1 MIKKNIVILY
11 HADCD
16 DGFGSAWSAWKK
28 FGAKA
33 DYIAVQHQEPPPKG
47 LKNKEIYMIDFTYP
61 LPIVKRLMKVNKRVT
76 AIDHHKSA
84 ETETRATEQPLYALN
99 HSGSTL
105 AWKYF
110 HPKKIIPK
118 LLLYVED
125 SDLFKFRL
133 RDTKEVRT
141 YIRTLPFNFKIW
153 NKIAADFN
161 NTKKRKIIIKT
172 GTALLRYENK
182 LVRDTAECN
191 AEIVK
196 FFGHKTYAINSPAFD
211 SQLGEYLY
219 KKLPPMSI
227 IWSKRNGYIKV
238 SLRSDG
244 GVDVSKIAQKF
255 GGGGHVGAAGFKL
268 SGNAKLPWQ
277 SLKIKNP
284 KW

>member
-1 MIKKNIVILY
+1 MKSIVILY

-16 DGFGSAWSAWKK
+16 DGFGGAWSAWKK
-28 FGAKA
+28 FGNKA

-61 LPIVKRLMKVNKRVT
+61 LPIVKELMRVNKRVT

-84 ETETRATEQPLYALN
+84 EIETKATYKPLYALN

-110 HPKKIIPK
+110 HPKKTAPK
-118 LLLYVED
+118 LLLHVED
-125 SDLFKFRL
+125 SDLFKFKL
-133 RDTKEVRT
+133 RNTKEVRS
-141 YIRTLPFNFKIW
+141 YLRNLPFDFKIW
-153 NKIAADFN
+153 DKLAADFK
-161 NTKKRKIIIKT
+161 NTEKHKIIIKT
-172 GTALLRYENK
+172 GTELLRYENK
-182 LVRDTAECN
+182 LVRDTAEHN

-196 FFGHKTYAINSPAFD
+196 FFGHKTYAINSPNFD

-238 SLRSDG
+238 SLRSDRS
-244 GVDVSKIAQKF
+244 VDVSKIAQKF
-255 GGGGHVGAAGFKL
+255 GGGGHIGASGFKL
-268 SGNAKLPWQ
+268 PGNAKLPWQ
-277 SLKIKNP
+277 PLKIKNP